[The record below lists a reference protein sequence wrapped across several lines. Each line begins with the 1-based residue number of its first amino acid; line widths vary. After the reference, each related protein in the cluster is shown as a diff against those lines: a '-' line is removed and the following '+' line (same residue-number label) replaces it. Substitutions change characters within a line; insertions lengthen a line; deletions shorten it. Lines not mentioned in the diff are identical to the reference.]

1 MLKKGLSV
9 DLDGGL
15 VGTLK
20 ARGASTGE
28 YDATNSHHAGIRC
41 GIWWL
46 HGILGLHSLILPPT
60 GVITSSSRCYSHP
73 MASGGGKRKAEPP
86 PRPPREKATRSAT
99 KAQTMRSLK
108 TRHLAWIIGVYGS
121 AISIGILEL
130 LTATPDWL
138 PRAIAV
144 VLTCLL
150 ALGLTVRSGGHV
162 PVVLILSGT
171 LGLAALVVP
180 SDLLRGG
187 CAVGAAAVA
196 ACLGV
201 LATKP
206 ATTYLQAIREVMV
219 ALSLALAGSM
229 AALGF
234 ASNVNQTRL
243 SYVVLVVALAGSIA
257 FIYRLGAGL
266 HGLGQRGYLMV
277 AGALLLLAIAL
288 AYTAALRQ
296 WGSIDLNSAVVE
308 AQGFIRRK
316 AFGVPIPVVFFVGVP
331 ALAWGAFMRARRR
344 QGWWVSAFGAAATGP
359 MTMIAL
365 DRSTSLP
372 QASVGMGY
380 SILLGLMIG
389 FLLVRVEQF
398 LDTGAT
404 SKRSRRAEERL
415 AHRPEPSRMSPL
427 H

>member
-1 MLKKGLSV
+1 
-9 DLDGGL
+9 
-15 VGTLK
+15 
-20 ARGASTGE
+20 
-28 YDATNSHHAGIRC
+28 
-41 GIWWL
+41 
-46 HGILGLHSLILPPT
+46 
-60 GVITSSSRCYSHP
+60 
-73 MASGGGKRKAEPP
+73 MASSGGKRKAEPP
-86 PRPPREKATRSAT
+86 PRPPSKRKAEPAPRPPSKRKAESAPRPQREKSTPLEMSTGSAMT
-99 KAQTMRSLK
+99 APTASTLK
-108 TRHLAWIIGVYGS
+108 IRQMAWIIGVYGS
-121 AISIGILEL
+121 AILIGILEL
-130 LTATPDWL
+130 LSATPDWL

-162 PVVLILSGT
+162 PVVLLLSGA
-171 LGLAALVVP
+171 LGLAALLIP
-180 SDLLRGG
+180 SDLLRAG

-206 ATTYLQAIREVMV
+206 ATTYLQAIREVLI

-234 ASNVNQTRL
+234 ASNVNQARL
-243 SYVVLVVALAGSIA
+243 SYVVLVVALGGSIA
-257 FIYRLGAGL
+257 LIYRLGAGL

-308 AQGFIRRK
+308 AQGFIRRN

-344 QGWWVSAFGAAATGP
+344 QGWWVSAFGAAATAP
-359 MTMIAL
+359 MTMVAV
-365 DRSTSLP
+365 DRSIPLL
-372 QASVGMGY
+372 QASVGMSY
-380 SILLGLMIG
+380 SILLGLLIG

-404 SKRSRRAEERL
+404 SKRSRRAEEHL